1 MGQLKKDGTYL
12 MYLRK
17 SRADNPDESVE
28 EVLAKHEKLLQDYF
42 VRELGHPIP
51 EDCIYREVVSGGE
64 NIADREEMRKVLARI
79 EDADILGCACADPQR
94 LSRGSLTDC
103 DLIIDKFRFT
113 KTLVITPV
121 MVYDLENKME
131 RRFFQDE
138 LMRGRDY
145 LDYVKEVLYRGRYQS
160 AARGNVVGQA
170 PYGYNKIKMGKDW
183 TLEPNENADVVR
195 MIFDWYVKELKTP
208 GRIANELNRL
218 MIPPSKG
225 RLWGRESVYQLLR
238 NVQYDG
244 KVVFGRKKTTVVF
257 ENGKKVTKRLRQKP
271 EDMLITEG
279 KHPALIDHEIFERAQ
294 ERLACRAYTVPRTS
308 KGLSNPFAG
317 LLRCP
322 ICGYIM
328 TYHSGRGHRSYNC
341 KNYCSKVLTPRDL
354 INAVKTSLMTVHL
367 PELEAKLEN
376 GDGDSMTIQKQLV
389 DRLEKQMVDLR
400 AQEAKQY
407 DLLETG
413 IYTSEVFLERN
424 SALRVKITDCDNL
437 LKEAKMN
444 LPKAVDYEEKIR
456 TLKEAVASLDDDTI
470 SNEHK
475 NILLKAV
482 IKEIQ
487 YTSPK
492 DQAYGVNEIKLRLD
506 LNLSF
511 HQDDRHTFW
520 RP

>member
-42 VRELGHPIP
+42 MREIGRHIP

-64 NIADREEMRKVLARI
+64 SIADREEMRKVLSRI
-79 EDADILGCACADPQR
+79 EDPNVIGCACADPQR

-103 DLIIDKFRFT
+103 DLLIDKMRFT
-113 KTLVITPV
+113 KTLVVTPV

-145 LDYVKEVLYRGRYQS
+145 LEYVKEVLYRGRYQS
-160 AARGNVVGQA
+160 AARGCVVGSP
-170 PYGYNKIKMGKDW
+170 PYGYNKIKKGKDW
-183 TLEPNENADVVR
+183 TLEPNENADIVR
-195 MIFDWYVKELKTP
+195 MIFDWYVKEQKTP
-208 GRIANELNRL
+208 GQIYKELNRM

-225 RLWGRESVYQLLR
+225 KIWGRESVYLILK
-238 NVQYDG
+238 NVHYDG

-257 ENGKKVTKRLRQKP
+257 ENGEKVTKRLKQQP
-271 EDMLITEG
+271 EDVLIVEG
-279 KHPALIDHEIFERAQ
+279 KHQAIIDHETFELAQ
-294 ERLACRAYTVPRTS
+294 ERLAGRAYTVPRTS
-308 KGLSNPFAG
+308 KELSNPFAG

-322 ICGYIM
+322 ICGYTM

-341 KNYCSKVLTPRDL
+341 KNYCSKVVTHPALVS
-354 INAVKTSLMTVHL
+354 AVKTALLTIHL

-376 GDGDSMTIQKQLV
+376 GDGTSAAIQKQLV
-389 DRLEKQMVDLR
+389 DRLEKQMAELKV
-400 AQEAKQY
+400 QEAKQY

-413 IYTSEVFLERN
+413 IYTNEVFLERN
-424 SALRVKITDCDNL
+424 AALRRKISECDDL
-437 LKEAKMN
+437 LVEARKN

-456 TLKEAVASLDDDTI
+456 TLKEAINSLDDNTI
-470 SNEHK
+470 PVGQK
-475 NILLKAV
+475 NRLLKAV
-482 IKEIQ
+482 IKEIE

-492 DQAYGVNEIKLRLD
+492 DQPYGVNDFKLRVY
-506 LNLSF
+506 LNISL
-511 HQDDRHTFW
+511 
-520 RP
+520 